1 MTAASFVVYIVL
13 LTIVFFAEDYIVV
26 HLNRWLK
33 DAKIDFFIK
42 ERWLTY
48 GLIIIICIVI
58 TLGMFIDDSGYQ
70 DSVSSGLKNMK
81 PKGDDGLFGFNFDV
95 FSF

>member
-1 MTAASFVVYIVL
+1 MTAVEFIVYIFL
-13 LTIVFFAEDYIVV
+13 ITIVFFAEDYIVI

-48 GLIIIICIVI
+48 ALIIIITIVV
-58 TLGMFIDDSGYQ
+58 TLGMFIDDTGYQ
-70 DSVSSGLKNMK
+70 ESVSNGLKNMH
-81 PKGDDGLFGFNFDV
+81 PKDNDTFFNFSFDV
-95 FSF
+95 FNF